1 MDTVTITLIAM
12 YFLSLIILSIA
23 FISEWELIKTRE
35 QTEQALMIIILP
47 PLTIMVM
54 WIFLSMTLCKFVASS
69 YNKHKLK
76 LEEKRNN
83 TPFYL
88 FMNERR
94 TKHRK

>member
-1 MDTVTITLIAM
+1 MNTITITLIAM

-23 FISEWELIKTRE
+23 FISEWELIKTRG
-35 QTEQALMIIILP
+35 QVEQALMVIILP
-47 PLTIMVM
+47 PLTITAM
-54 WIFLSMTLCKFVASS
+54 WIFLSMTLCKFVVSS
-69 YNKHKLK
+69 YDKHKLK

-83 TPFYL
+83 APFYL

>member
-1 MDTVTITLIAM
+1 MDTITITLIVM
-12 YFLSLIILSIA
+12 YVTSLVFILVA

-47 PLTIMVM
+47 PLTITVM
-54 WIFLSMTLCKFVASS
+54 WIFLSMTLCKFVVSS
-69 YNKHKLK
+69 YDKHKLK